1 MQDNAQLISSL
12 LSQYENIILQ
22 QLKLEIDNKINAK
35 FLEIDSLVAEKISNI
50 EKDLLK
56 KHESFSE
63 YLTTKTDQIDLK
75 QKEIYDIV
83 NKKLDDFTKSIAEVH
98 NVNTTMQRES
108 QKLESLRIAQTILTD
123 NARSLP
129 VESRKITAEDVNQFA
144 NTLNNY
150 IISN

>member
-56 KHESFSE
+56 KHESFSK

-83 NKKLDDFTKSIAEVH
+83 NKKLDDFSKSIAEVH